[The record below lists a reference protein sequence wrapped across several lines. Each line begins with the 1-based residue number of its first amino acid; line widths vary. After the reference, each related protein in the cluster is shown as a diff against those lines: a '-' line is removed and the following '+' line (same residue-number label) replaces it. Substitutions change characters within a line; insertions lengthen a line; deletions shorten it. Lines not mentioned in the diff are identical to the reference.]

1 MPQPLK
7 PLPPEDLEHVLEHT
21 RELWSEASGK
31 SFFITG
37 GTGFFGMWLLESFA
51 HINDQLALG
60 MRATILTRDPAAF
73 AQKAPHLTA
82 RHDLQFIQGD
92 ICSFPFPEGHF
103 DYIIHA
109 ASDLSGTQSQ
119 NPVSFIESTLNGCR
133 RVVKLACDR
142 GAKRFLFASSGA
154 VYGPMTEGRKHLHE
168 NASVSA
174 MPLQSRSAYME
185 AKRLGEL
192 ICSMECENH
201 GVTATI
207 ARGFAFMGPYLP
219 LDSHLAAP
227 TFLQAALC
235 GKEIVIQGHGQT
247 VRSYLYG
254 ADLAIWLFTIL
265 LRGEHAR
272 PYNLGSDIPI
282 TISQLAESTAK
293 ACGSR
298 AGIRILG
305 NLQPHETAEVYLP
318 DINRACT
325 ELGLGVFTP
334 FEESLKRTVLYHAP
348 INNP

>member
-1 MPQPLK
+1 MFQPVK
-7 PLPPEDLEHVLEHT
+7 PLSLEDLEHVLEHT

-51 HINDQLALG
+51 YINAQFALG
-60 MRATILTRDPAAF
+60 MRATILTRDPVAF
-73 AQKAPHLTA
+73 ARKAPHLATRA
-82 RHDLQFIQGD
+82 ELRFIQGD

-103 DYIIHA
+103 DYIIHS
-109 ASDLSGTQSQ
+109 ASDLSGSQLQ
-119 NPVSFIESTLNGCR
+119 NPVSLIESTLNGCR

-142 GAKRFLFASSGA
+142 GARRFLFASSGA
-154 VYGPMTEGRKHLHE
+154 VYGPMTKGRKHLQE
-168 NASVSA
+168 NAPVSA
-174 MPLQSRSAYME
+174 MPLESQSAYME

-192 ICSMECENH
+192 ICSMECGSH

-227 TFLQAALC
+227 AFLKAALC

-282 TISQLAESTAK
+282 TIAQLAESTAK

-305 NLQPHETAEVYLP
+305 HLQPDETAEVYLP
-318 DINRACT
+318 DINRART
-325 ELGLGVFTP
+325 ELGLDVFTP
-334 FEESLKRTVLYHAP
+334 FEESLKRAVLYYSL
-348 INNP
+348 INIP